1 MACATLKRSLDWES
15 LNQRPTKRR
24 RCHPFGSPSQQS
36 ASMAASASVM
46 SPSSSSAT
54 SATSAAA
61 AAAAASMRVME
72 PKPSPFAEATCSKLT
87 PEKMAQNITEEIKRH
102 RRKQLNFNSH
112 TVERMQDSESSGSEM
127 GPDSPRRPD
136 SPPSMVKNP
145 EKALFT
151 FKQVQMI
158 CERMLKE
165 REDALREQYDAV
177 LTTKLAEQYDAFVKF
192 TYDQIQ
198 RRYEAAPS
206 YLS

>member
-1 MACATLKRSLDWES
+1 
-15 LNQRPTKRR
+15 
-24 RCHPFGSPSQQS
+24 
-36 ASMAASASVM
+36 
-46 SPSSSSAT
+46 
-54 SATSAAA
+54 
-61 AAAAASMRVME
+61 
-72 PKPSPFAEATCSKLT
+72 
-87 PEKMAQNITEEIKRH
+87 
-102 RRKQLNFNSH
+102 
-112 TVERMQDSESSGSEM
+112 M

-136 SPPSMVKNP
+136 SPPSLVRHP

-151 FKQVQMI
+151 FKQVQLI

-165 REDALREQYDAV
+165 REEALREQYDAV